1 MPSTI
6 VGQNV
11 VYLFSFKSNRN
22 SVFIIVF
29 FLKVVYLFSF
39 KSNRNRLCKSLF
51 LGFVVYLFSFKSNR
65 NFCLRRHCSTT
76 LFIYS
81 LLNQT
86 ATYALYLLVKV
97 HIKRL

>member
-22 SVFIIVF
+22 
-29 FLKVVYLFSF
+29 YL
-39 KSNRNRLCKSLF
+39 RC
-51 LGFVVYLFSFKSNR
+51 
-65 NFCLRRHCSTT
+65 CQLRPQ

-86 ATYALYLLVKV
+86 ATNMGSTFSNTQLFIYSLLNQTATSV
-97 HIKRL
+97 